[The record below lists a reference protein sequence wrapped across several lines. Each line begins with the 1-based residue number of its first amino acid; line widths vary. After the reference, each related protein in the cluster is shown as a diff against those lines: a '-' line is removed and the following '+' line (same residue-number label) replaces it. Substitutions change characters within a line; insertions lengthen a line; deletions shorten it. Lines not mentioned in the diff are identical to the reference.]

1 VRGKHG
7 VVCSMAAEEGA
18 KAARPSVI
26 VLLYNKEN
34 QKRGEPFGSPETT
47 RVLFVSVR
55 VFIVPLPVCVLVF
68 SVRPTLRSRSGSTGA
83 RARDAPALHLD

>member
-1 VRGKHG
+1 MV
-7 VVCSMAAEEGA
+7 AEEGA

-47 RVLFVSVR
+47 RVLFVSIR
-55 VFIVPLPVCVLVF
+55 VFIVPLPTCILVF
-68 SVRPTLRSRSGSTGA
+68 SVNLVSEPV
-83 RARDAPALHLD
+83 